1 MKSFKFTL
9 FALIF
14 MLASMTTHSQAR
26 VQVIHNSADAAAAV
40 VDVWLNNTLLIDNFA
55 FRTATPFID
64 APAGVEFTIAIQG
77 PDSQNANNPIW
88 SKNYTLTDG
97 FTYILVA
104 DGIVSASGY
113 MPAKDFDLEVY
124 AFGREAATS
133 NVSTDIL
140 VHHGS
145 TDAPTVDI
153 YETGVG
159 AGLLVDDLEYNE
171 FEGYLEVIPSDYV
184 IEVRDETGMTT
195 VAAYSAPLQTLGLQ
209 GAAITVVASGFLNPA
224 NNSNGPAFGLFVA
237 SANGGN
243 LLPLP
248 AYTPPTPTSRVQV
261 IHNSADAAAAV
272 VDVWLNNTLL
282 IDNFAFRTATPFMD
296 APAGVEFTIAIQGPD
311 SQNANNPI
319 WSKNYTLA
327 DGETYILVAD
337 GIVSASGYTPAP
349 AFDLFV
355 YGQGREMANNNA
367 NVDVLVFH
375 GATDAPTVD
384 IAETGVGAGTI
395 VDNISFGQF
404 AGYLELPSANYV
416 LAIQDETGDATVAS
430 FAAPLADLGIAGQ
443 SLTILASG
451 FLAPENNSNGASFSL
466 LAVLANGNTL
476 MLNPSSINESPV
488 NLASFKVFPN
498 PTTDQLNISFDMK
511 ESSDVSVELM
521 DVTGRTLDTRKLS
534 ANWDNTHT
542 LTMDV
547 SEIPTGMYMLN
558 IKTSNSVVSKKVL
571 VQ

>member
-14 MLASMTTHSQAR
+14 MLASMTAHSQAR

-55 FRTATPFID
+55 FRTATPFI
-64 APAGVEFTIAIQG
+64 
-77 PDSQNANNPIW
+77 
-88 SKNYTLTDG
+88 
-97 FTYILVA
+97 
-104 DGIVSASGY
+104 
-113 MPAKDFDLEVY
+113 
-124 AFGREAATS
+124 
-133 NVSTDIL
+133 
-140 VHHGS
+140 
-145 TDAPTVDI
+145 
-153 YETGVG
+153 
-159 AGLLVDDLEYNE
+159 
-171 FEGYLEVIPSDYV
+171 
-184 IEVRDETGMTT
+184 
-195 VAAYSAPLQTLGLQ
+195 
-209 GAAITVVASGFLNPA
+209 
-224 NNSNGPAFGLFVA
+224 
-237 SANGGN
+237 
-243 LLPLP
+243 
-248 AYTPPTPTSRVQV
+248 
-261 IHNSADAAAAV
+261 
-272 VDVWLNNTLL
+272 
-282 IDNFAFRTATPFMD
+282 D